1 MRPAFITV
9 QTVILLLL
17 AAAIPSPPPLFA
29 GTMMGIPELIAH
41 AEEYDR
47 QMVMVAGRVSD
58 LQIATNREGQL
69 AYGFLLKDAEGV
81 ALKVIALGKSEVR
94 DGDQVI
100 VEGVFSRHRQVG
112 RATIYNE
119 IKATVVRPMERLNPD
134 LVG

>member
-1 MRPAFITV
+1 MRPVFIRV
-9 QTVILLLL
+9 QTVILLLV
-17 AAAIPSPPPLFA
+17 AATIPFPAQLFA
-29 GTMMGIPELIAH
+29 GNMMAVPELIAH
-41 AEEYDR
+41 AEEYDG
-47 QMVMVAGRVSD
+47 QMVTVSGRVSD

-69 AYGFLLKDAEGV
+69 AYGFLLKDPEGT
-81 ALKVIALGKSEVR
+81 LKVIALGKSEVR

-119 IKATVVRPMERLNPD
+119 IKATLVRPMDRLNPD